1 MGVGRDNIGGG
12 SAGSTGGSDSIGRG
26 WHRVGSSIGTQW
38 ACPSVRAAD
47 DPGSPLHLFFSYLV
61 PAGVAGDSSKG
72 PWINHLH
79 NTVWTALFFPVKKGP
94 SFSSQV
100 PWEDKRL
107 WSCSG
112 SGDAGTQ

>member
-12 SAGSTGGSDSIGRG
+12 PAGSTGGSNSAGRG

-38 ACPSVRAAD
+38 ACTSVRAAD

-61 PAGVAGDSSKG
+61 PAGVPGDSSKG

-79 NTVWTALFFPVKKGP
+79 NTVWTADVGVI
-94 SFSSQV
+94 SY
-100 PWEDKRL
+100 
-107 WSCSG
+107 
-112 SGDAGTQ
+112 